1 MKIAFV
7 CGKGGVGKST
17 LCYLVALSLRE
28 AGKSVSLQDVDPQKS
43 TSAWIN
49 RERDGITERGGNL
62 TLIDTPPTLNHEG
75 VLQAIREADRVI
87 VPCSPSP
94 ACLTALGATSQV
106 VLSLLKPG
114 AKAFFAL
121 NMVVPRTHHTS
132 DAPEFLNNLNFG
144 IPLLNTMIVDR
155 QCIQASVLR
164 GWSAL
169 DDQAQGNFL
178 KLSLEILS

>member
-1 MKIAFV
+1 MNIAFV

-28 AGKSVSLQDVDPQKS
+28 AGKTVSLLDVDPQKS
-43 TSAWIN
+43 ASAWID
-49 RERDGITERGGNL
+49 RKRDGITERGGDL
-62 TLIDTPPTLNHEG
+62 TLVDTPPTLNHEG
-75 VLQAIREADRVI
+75 VLEAIKVADRVI

-94 ACLTALGATSQV
+94 ACLTALGATSEV
-106 VLSLLKPG
+106 VRRLLKPG
-114 AKAFFAL
+114 AKAFFVL
-121 NMVVPRTHHTS
+121 NMVVPRTHLTL
-132 DAPEFLNNLNFG
+132 DAPEFLNGQNFG

-155 QCIQASVLR
+155 QCVQASVLR